1 MSKYEA
7 EFNGGPSHG
16 EILPLPS
23 MESIYK
29 VTKVYD
35 SGLMTESSYWLVK
48 TDGEKLF
55 DDLQEEVF
63 VKYVDYLKRD
73 PR

>member
-16 EILPLPS
+16 EVIPLPKIQ
-23 MESIYK
+23 SIYK

-35 SGLMTESSYWLVK
+35 SGLTTESSYWLVK
-48 TDGEKLF
+48 TEGEKLF
-55 DDLQEEVF
+55 YDLQEEIF
-63 VKYVDYLKRD
+63 VKYTTHLNRD

>member
-48 TDGEKLF
+48 TEGEKLF
-55 DDLQEEVF
+55 YDLQEEVF

>member
-7 EFNGGPSHG
+7 QFNGGPSHG
-16 EILPLPS
+16 DVIPLPKS
-23 MESIYK
+23 QSTYK

-35 SGLMTESSYWLVK
+35 SGLMTESTYWLNK
-48 TDGEKLF
+48 TEGERLF
-55 DDLQEEVF
+55 YDLQEEVF
-63 VKYVDYLKRD
+63 VKYVNYLKRD